1 MTNMLKADPRDE
13 IYIANCLRA
22 ISENHEF
29 LTDEQISDK
38 SFDLLTPLPSEIA
51 DKFYEIHQT
60 SASEATD
67 YFYGLMC
74 RNNYVKTEAIAKN
87 RKFSYLS
94 KYGKLEI
101 TINLSK
107 PEKDPKAIA
116 AALSAPKPVAGEEPY
131 PKCQLCWE
139 NEGYFG
145 RHDHPSR
152 SNLRIV
158 PVELGT
164 EHWGFQYSPYAYY
177 DEHAIML
184 NVEHIPMKIDRRA
197 FTNLL
202 LLLDFLPHYMFG
214 SNSDIPIVGGSILAH
229 DHYQGGRHVFPMMK
243 AKVAETF
250 KLNSFPEIN
259 AGIVNWPMTV
269 LRLES
274 ANKDRLV
281 QAATQ
286 ILEKWKRFSLPA
298 FNINAGEE
306 SGVQQHHT
314 ITPIAYKS
322 KGAST
327 SCNAGNGYTLDL
339 VLRDNNVSDEYPD
352 GIFHPHKEKH
362 HIKKENIG
370 LIEVMGLAILPPRLD
385 KLVPLLQA
393 YLDGTA
399 KVSTLPE
406 EHRTWAK
413 KIKDDGETSA
423 ENAIGVVFEA
433 ILEDAGVF
441 KWDNAGR
448 EGLRQF
454 IEFMQ

>member
-1 MTNMLKADPRDE
+1 MADMLKTDPRDE
-13 IYIANCLRA
+13 VYIANCLRA
-22 ISENHEF
+22 VSEKHEF
-29 LTDEQISDK
+29 ITDEQISDK
-38 SFDLLTPLPSEIA
+38 TFDLLTPLPSEIA
-51 DKFYEIHQT
+51 DTFYEKYKT
-60 SASEATD
+60 SPAEATD
-67 YFYGLMC
+67 YFYNLMC
-74 RNNYVKTEAIAKN
+74 DNNYVKTKAIAKN
-87 RKFSYLS
+87 RLFFYTS
-94 KYGKLEI
+94 KYGELEI

-116 AALSAPKPVAGEEPY
+116 AALSASKPAEGEEPY
-131 PKCQLCWE
+131 PKCQLCVE

-152 SNLRIV
+152 SNLRII

-177 DEHAIML
+177 NEHTIML
-184 NVEHIPMKIDRRA
+184 NNEHIPMKIDRRA

-214 SNSDIPIVGGSILAH
+214 SNSDIPIVGGSILTH
-229 DHYQGGRHVFPMMK
+229 DHYQGGRHIFPMMK
-243 AKVAETF
+243 AGIAETF
-250 KLNSFPEIN
+250 ELKNFPDIK
-259 AGIVNWPMTV
+259 AGIVNWAMTA

-274 ANKDRLV
+274 DNKDRLV
-281 QAATQ
+281 QAAVR
-286 ILEKWKRFSLPA
+286 ILEKWKQFSLPELD
-298 FNINAGEE
+298 INAVGDN
-306 SGVQQHHT
+306 SGSPAGNVQHHT

-322 KGAST
+322 D
-327 SCNAGNGYTLDL
+327 NGDSYVLDL
-339 VLRDNNVSDEYPD
+339 VLRDNNTSDKHPD

-393 YLDGTA
+393 FLDGNA
-399 KVSTLPE
+399 DVGTLPA
-406 EHRTWAK
+406 EHQPWALR
-413 KIKDDGETSA
+413 IKADGETNA
-423 ENAIGVVFEA
+423 ESAIGVVFEA

-441 KWDNAGR
+441 KWDDLGR
-448 EGLRQF
+448 NGLHKF